1 MHMQDPSIEVL
12 TQAVLRYAVQRM
24 RLDPPPLDGPRTE
37 KELRAMAGSSVTK
50 KGLGGLEALRI
61 FTDVLAPACI
71 STDHPRYLA
80 FVPNAPTEVSILFD
94 LVVGASSIYGG
105 SWLEGAGAVF
115 AENEALR
122 WICDLVGFP
131 KTSGGVFVSGGTAG
145 NLSALVAARQT
156 WRTWHPDAGNLR
168 GLVIA
173 GGGAHSSIAMA
184 ARVMD
189 VDVVKVPTDARGALT
204 RAALD
209 ETVAALSGYD
219 RGRAFAVVAT
229 GGTTNVGVV
238 DDLAAAA
245 DAARGLGAWLHVDG
259 AYGGAALAAPK
270 VRHLFNGI
278 EQADSFLVDPHKW
291 LFAPYDCCAL
301 VYRQPELAKGTHTQ
315 EAEYLDVLADDDE
328 WNPSDYAVHLTRR
341 ARGLPFWFSLAT
353 HGTDAYRVA
362 IEHSLELTQQTA
374 DLIRNTPGLELVL
387 EPELSVVVFRR
398 VGWDQARYDAWS
410 DKALADDLTLTV
422 ASKWQGEHV
431 LRFCF
436 INPRTTLADVQMILD
451 SLTESDSQ

>member
-1 MHMQDPSIEVL
+1 V
-12 TQAVLRYAVQRM
+12 
-24 RLDPPPLDGPRTE
+24 
-37 KELRAMAGSSVTK
+37 
-50 KGLGGLEALRI
+50 
-61 FTDVLAPACI
+61 
-71 STDHPRYLA
+71 
-80 FVPNAPTEVSILFD
+80 
-94 LVVGASSIYGG
+94 
-105 SWLEGAGAVF
+105 
-115 AENEALR
+115 
-122 WICDLVGFP
+122 
-131 KTSGGVFVSGGTAG
+131 
-145 NLSALVAARQT
+145 
-156 WRTWHPDAGNLR
+156 
-168 GLVIA
+168 
-173 GGGAHSSIAMA
+173 
-184 ARVMD
+184 
-189 VDVVKVPTDARGALT
+189 
-204 RAALD
+204 
-209 ETVAALSGYD
+209 
-219 RGRAFAVVAT
+219 FAVVAT

-245 DAARGLGAWLHVDG
+245 DVAHALGAWFHVDG

-315 EAEYLDVLADDDE
+315 EAEYLDVLADDEE

-362 IEHSLELTQQTA
+362 IDYSLVLTQQTA
-374 DLIRNTPGLELVL
+374 DLIRKTPGLELVL

-398 VGWDQARYDAWS
+398 VGWDKARYDAWS

>member
-50 KGLGGLEALRI
+50 QGLGGLEALRI

-156 WRTWHPDAGNLR
+156 WRTWHPEAGNQR

-204 RAALD
+204 RVALD
-209 ETVAALSGYD
+209 QTVAELSDVD
-219 RGRAFAVVAT
+219 RARVFAVVAT

-245 DAARGLGAWLHVDG
+245 DVAHALGAWFHVDG

-270 VRHLFNGI
+270 VRYLFNGI

-387 EPELSVVVFRR
+387 EPELSVILFRR

>member
-1 MHMQDPSIEVL
+1 VHIQDPATEVL

-37 KELRAMAGSSVTK
+37 QELKAMAGSSVTK
-50 KGLGGLEALRI
+50 RGLGGLEALRI

-131 KTSGGVFVSGGTAG
+131 ATAGGVFVSGGTTG

-156 WRTWHPDAGNLR
+156 WRNPRPERNLVR
-168 GLVIA
+168 GLILA

-189 VDVVKVPTDARGALT
+189 ADVLKIPTD
-204 RAALD
+204 
-209 ETVAALSGYD
+209 E
-219 RGRAFAVVAT
+219 RGRLTAAAIRQTVDELSLTDRSRVFAIVAT
-229 GGTTNVGVV
+229 AGTTNVGVV
-238 DDLAAAA
+238 DDLRAAGEVALEL
-245 DAARGLGAWLHVDG
+245 DAWFHVDG
-259 AYGGAALAAPK
+259 AYGGAALASPRT
-270 VRHLFNGI
+270 RHLFDGI
-278 EQADSFLVDPHKW
+278 ELADSFVVDPHKW

-301 VYRQPELAKGTHTQ
+301 VYRQPEWANSTHTQ
-315 EAEYLDVLADDDE
+315 HAEYLDVLNDDKE
-328 WNPSDYAVHLTRR
+328 WNPSDYAIHLTRR

-362 IEHSLELTQQTA
+362 IEASLTLAQETAALIHSLPHVEL
-374 DLIRNTPGLELVL
+374 IL

-398 VGWDQARYDAWS
+398 LGWTETDYDAWS
-410 DKALADDLTLTV
+410 DKVLADGLTITV
-422 ASKWQGEHV
+422 PSTWQGEEV

-436 INPRTTLADVQMILD
+436 INPRTTLDDVRMILD
-451 SLTESDSQ
+451 SMA

>member
-37 KELRAMAGSSVTK
+37 AELRAMAGSSVTK
-50 KGLGGLEALRI
+50 QGLGGLEALRI

-156 WRTWHPDAGNLR
+156 WRTWHPEAGNQR
-168 GLVIA
+168 GLIIA

-209 ETVAALSGYD
+209 QTVSELSDVD
-219 RGRAFAVVAT
+219 RARVFAVVAT

-238 DDLAAAA
+238 DDLAAAGDVA
-245 DAARGLGAWLHVDG
+245 HALGAWFHVDG

-301 VYRQPELAKGTHTQ
+301 VYRQPELARGTHTQ

-362 IEHSLELTQQTA
+362 IEQSLELTQQTA
-374 DLIRNTPGLELVL
+374 DLIRKTPGLELVL
-387 EPELSVVVFRR
+387 EPELSVVLFRR
-398 VGWDQARYDAWS
+398 VGWDHARYDAWS

-422 ASKWQGEHV
+422 ATKWQGEHV

>member
-37 KELRAMAGSSVTK
+37 AELRAMAGSSVTRR
-50 KGLGGLEALRI
+50 GLGGLEALRI

-156 WRTWHPDAGNLR
+156 WRTWHPEAANQR

-189 VDVVKVPTDARGALT
+189 VDIVKVPTDARGALT
-204 RAALD
+204 RAALE

-219 RGRAFAVVAT
+219 RGRVFAVVAT

-245 DAARGLGAWLHVDG
+245 DTAKVLGAWFHVDG

-278 EQADSFLVDPHKW
+278 ERADSFLVDPHKW

-301 VYRQPELAKGTHTQ
+301 VYRQPELAKGTHRQ
-315 EAEYLDVLADDDE
+315 EAEYLDVLADDEE

-362 IEHSLELTQQTA
+362 IEHSLVLTQQTA
-374 DLIRNTPGLELVL
+374 ELIRQTPGLELVL

-398 VGWDQARYDAWS
+398 VGWDHARYDAWS

-422 ASKWQGEHV
+422 ATRWQGEHV

>member
-12 TQAVLRYAVQRM
+12 TQAVLRYSVQRM

-37 KELRAMAGSSVTK
+37 AELRAMAGDSITK
-50 KGLGGLEALRI
+50 HGLGGLEALRI

-156 WRTWHPDAGNLR
+156 WRTWHPEAGNQR

-189 VDVVKVPTDARGALT
+189 VDVVKVATDHRGALT

-209 ETVAALSGYD
+209 ETVAALSDYD
-219 RGRAFAVVAT
+219 RARVFAVVAT

-238 DDLAAAA
+238 DDLSAAA
-245 DAARGLGAWLHVDG
+245 DAATALGAWFHVDG

-278 EQADSFLVDPHKW
+278 ERADSFLVDPHKW

-353 HGTDAYRVA
+353 HGTEAYRVA
-362 IEHSLELTQQTA
+362 IEQSLELTQQTA
-374 DLIRNTPGLELVL
+374 DLIRATPELELVL
-387 EPELSVVVFRR
+387 DPELSVVIFRR

-410 DKALADDLTLTV
+410 DQALADDLTLTV
-422 ASKWQGEHV
+422 ATKWQGEHV

-436 INPRTTLADVQMILD
+436 INPRTTLDDVRMILA
-451 SLTESDSQ
+451 SLT

>member
-12 TQAVLRYAVQRM
+12 TQAVLRYSVQRM
-24 RLDPPPLDGPRTE
+24 RMDPPPLDGPRTE
-37 KELRAMAGSSVTK
+37 QELRAMAGDSITK
-50 KGLGGLEALRI
+50 NGLGGLEALRI

-80 FVPNAPTEVSILFD
+80 FVPNAPTETSILFD

-131 KTSGGVFVSGGTAG
+131 KAAGGVFVAGGTAG

-156 WRTWHPDAGNLR
+156 WRTWHPEAGPVR
-168 GLVIA
+168 GLVVA
-173 GGGAHSSIAMA
+173 GGGAHSSITMA

-189 VDVVKVPTDARGALT
+189 IDVVKVPTDDRGALT
-204 RAALD
+204 RTVL
-209 ETVAALSGYD
+209 EHTVASLSAED
-219 RGRAFAVVAT
+219 RARVFAVVAT
-229 GGTTNVGVV
+229 SGTTNVGVV
-238 DDLAAAA
+238 DDLRAAA
-245 DAARGLGAWLHVDG
+245 DAAKELGAWFHVDG
-259 AYGGAALAAPK
+259 AYGGAALAAPS
-270 VRHLFNGI
+270 VRHLFDGI
-278 EQADSFLVDPHKW
+278 DMADSFLVDPHKW

-315 EAEYLDVLADDDE
+315 EAEYLDVLADDKE

-362 IEHSLELTQQTA
+362 IEKSLDLTRQTA
-374 DLIRNTPGLELVL
+374 ELIRSMAHVELVL
-387 EPELSVVVFRR
+387 EPELSVIVFRR
-398 VGWDQARYDAWS
+398 LGWDRARYDAWS
-410 DKALADDLTLTV
+410 DQALADGLTLTV
-422 ASKWQGEHV
+422 ASTWQGEDV
-431 LRFCF
+431 LRFCI
-436 INPRTTLADVQMILD
+436 INPRTTVDDVRMILD
-451 SLTESDSQ
+451 SLAE

>member
-1 MHMQDPSIEVL
+1 MQDPSIEVL
-12 TQAVLRYAVQRM
+12 TQAVLRYSVQRM
-24 RLDPPPLDGPRTE
+24 RMDPPPLDGPRTE
-37 KELRAMAGSSVTK
+37 QELRAMAGDSITK
-50 KGLGGLEALRI
+50 NGLGGLEALRI

-80 FVPNAPTEVSILFD
+80 FVPNAPTETSILFD

-131 KTSGGVFVSGGTAG
+131 KAAGGVFVAGGTAG

-156 WRTWHPDAGNLR
+156 WRTWHPEAGPVR
-168 GLVIA
+168 GLVVA
-173 GGGAHSSIAMA
+173 GGGAHSSITMA

-189 VDVVKVPTDARGALT
+189 IDVVKVPTDDRGALT
-204 RAALD
+204 RTVL
-209 ETVAALSGYD
+209 EHTVASLSAED
-219 RGRAFAVVAT
+219 RARVFAVVAT
-229 GGTTNVGVV
+229 SGTTNVGVV
-238 DDLAAAA
+238 DDLRAAA
-245 DAARGLGAWLHVDG
+245 DAAKELGAWFHVDG
-259 AYGGAALAAPK
+259 AYGGAALAAPS
-270 VRHLFNGI
+270 VRHLFDGI
-278 EQADSFLVDPHKW
+278 DMADSFLVDPHKW

-315 EAEYLDVLADDDE
+315 EAEYLDVLADDKE

-362 IEHSLELTQQTA
+362 IEKSLDLTRQTA
-374 DLIRNTPGLELVL
+374 ELIRSMAHVELVL
-387 EPELSVVVFRR
+387 EPELSVIVFRR
-398 VGWDQARYDAWS
+398 LGWDRARYDAWS
-410 DKALADDLTLTV
+410 DQALADGLTLTV
-422 ASKWQGEHV
+422 ASTWQGEDV
-431 LRFCF
+431 LRFCI
-436 INPRTTLADVQMILD
+436 INPRTTVDDVRMILD
-451 SLTESDSQ
+451 SLAE

>member
-12 TQAVLRYAVQRM
+12 TQAVLRYSVQRM

-37 KELRAMAGSSVTK
+37 QELRAMAGSSVTK
-50 KGLGGLEALRI
+50 HGLGGLEALRI

-131 KTSGGVFVSGGTAG
+131 QTAGGVFVAGGTAG
-145 NLSALVAARQT
+145 NLSGLVAARQT
-156 WRTWHPDAGNLR
+156 WRTWHPDHAQQR

-189 VDVVKVPTDARGALT
+189 VDVIKVPTDARGALT
-204 RAALD
+204 RVALD
-209 ETVAALSGYD
+209 QTVAALSPAD
-219 RGRAFAVVAT
+219 RARVFAVVAT

-238 DDLAAAA
+238 DDLRAAA
-245 DAARGLGAWLHVDG
+245 DAAQALGAWFHVDG
-259 AYGGAALAAPK
+259 AYGGAALAAPS
-270 VRHLFNGI
+270 VRHLFQGI
-278 EQADSFLVDPHKW
+278 EMADSFLVDPHKW

-301 VYRQPELAKGTHTQ
+301 VYRHPELAKGTHTQ
-315 EAEYLDVLADDDE
+315 HAEYLDVLADDGE

-353 HGTDAYRVA
+353 HGTDRYMVA
-362 IEHSLELTQQTA
+362 IEASLTLTRQTA
-374 DLIRNTPGLELVL
+374 ELIRSAPHLELVL
-387 EPELSVVVFRR
+387 EPELSVIVFRR
-398 VGWDQARYDAWS
+398 LGWDLARYDAWS
-410 DKALADDLTLTV
+410 DAALASGLTLTV
-422 ASKWQGEHV
+422 ATSWQGESV

-436 INPRTTLADVQMILD
+436 INPRTTLDDVQMILD
-451 SLTESDSQ
+451 SLGSEAD

>member
-24 RLDPPPLDGPRTE
+24 RMDPPLDGPRPE
-37 KELRAMAGSSVTK
+37 AELRAMAGSSVTPQ
-50 KGLGGLEALRI
+50 GLGGLEALRI
-61 FTDVLAPACI
+61 FSDVLAPACI

-122 WICDLVGFP
+122 WICDLVQFP
-131 KTSGGVFVSGGTAG
+131 AAAGGVFVTGGTAG
-145 NLSALVAARQT
+145 NLSALVAARRV
-156 WRTWHPDAGNLR
+156 WRNQDPGRAATR
-168 GLVIA
+168 GIVLA

-184 ARVMD
+184 AQVMD
-189 VDVVKVPTDARGALT
+189 VDIVKVPTDH
-204 RAALD
+204 
-209 ETVAALSGYD
+209 
-219 RGRAFAVVAT
+219 RGRLTSIALERCVSELSDIDRARVFAVVAT
-229 GGTTNVGVV
+229 AGTTNVGVV
-238 DDLAAAA
+238 DDLAAAGA
-245 DAARGLGAWLHVDG
+245 IARQLGAWFHVDG

-270 VRHLFNGI
+270 MRYLFAGV
-278 EQADSFLVDPHKW
+278 ELADSFVVDPHKW

-301 VYRQPELAKGTHTQ
+301 VYRQPEVAKATHRQ
-315 EAEYLDVLADDDE
+315 EAEYLDVLKDDDE

-362 IEHSLELTQQTA
+362 IESSLSLTRLTA
-374 DLIRNTPGLELVL
+374 DLIETLPYLELVL
-387 EPELSVVVFRR
+387 EPELSIVLFRR
-398 VGWDQARYDAWS
+398 VGWTERDYDDWS
-410 DKALADDLTLTV
+410 DKALASGLTLTV
-422 ASKWQGEHV
+422 PTTWQGESV

-436 INPRTTLADVQMILD
+436 INPNTTLDDVRMILE
-451 SLTESDSQ
+451 SLG